1 MEASNIGGVSMKKCG
16 NILYGVS
23 DSVMKVIAFMALAV
37 TGLAVNHCCM
47 WFLGQDELPE
57 NAKKLK
63 RF

>member
-1 MEASNIGGVSMKKCG
+1 MKKYG
-16 NILYGVS
+16 NLLYGVS
-23 DSVMKVIAFMALAV
+23 GSVMKVIAFMALAV

-57 NAKKLK
+57 NAKKLR